1 MYKIGVIGD
10 RESILGF
17 KAVGL
22 TVFPC
27 DEAEEAK
34 KILKQIAKED
44 FAIIYVTE
52 ELYQYMDE
60 EIAEY
65 KDLRLPAIIPVP
77 GRKGSLG
84 IGMQDVRK
92 SVERAVGADIL
103 FGGEQ

>member
-34 KILKQIAKED
+34 KILKLIKYYISGNYRE
-44 FAIIYVTE
+44 FG
-52 ELYQYMDE
+52 
-60 EIAEY
+60 
-65 KDLRLPAIIPVP
+65 RL
-77 GRKGSLG
+77 KTFLG
-84 IGMQDVRK
+84 DIVSIVRK
-92 SVERAVGADIL
+92 
-103 FGGEQ
+103 